1 MTSPPSE
8 CLGIDR
14 SKGANDGKSKNW
26 SSQIDGMTLYAPLV
40 SGNQTRVAK
49 AIARE
54 RQQPSSAVCWDLREC
69 QHYPPSWVGAHSS
82 LDQVVLGRPL
92 QRALRSGTHVG
103 PGAGPSRPA
112 PGDTLGRRGNK
123 SRRTRFLWRRASALF
138 FRAGRLPGS
147 YLLTTQLVQKVH
159 QVA

>member
-1 MTSPPSE
+1 MTYPTSA
-8 CLGIDR
+8 CLELER
-14 SKGANDGKSKNW
+14 SKGTNYEKLKNW
-26 SSQIDGMTLYAPLV
+26 SSQNDGRTLYAPLV
-40 SGNQTRVAK
+40 SGNQTRAAK

-112 PGDTLGRRGNK
+112 PGDTIGRCGNK
-123 SRRTRFLWRRASALF
+123 SRRTRFLWRRANALF

-147 YLLTTQLVQKVH
+147 YYLIPIPLV
-159 QVA
+159 